1 MSIYIRISYATVL
14 PVGHSNLSTT
24 QIYTHVD
31 FDQLAKVYDQAHPR
45 AQKS

>member
-14 PVGHSNLSTT
+14 PVT